1 MTKTRLFDHLR
12 GFGQEHLL
20 TFWDRLDAAGQN
32 RLHQQIEEIDF
43 PLLRRLFEHR
53 EQQADLSQLAD
64 RAEPPPAFRLDVTQ
78 NQFSP
83 EQAQQRAEEALLA
96 GKVGVILVAGGQ
108 GTRLGFDHPKGMF
121 PIGPISNKTLFQIHV
136 EKIVAARRRYG
147 VPIPLYVM
155 TSPATHEE
163 TIAFF
168 QENDR
173 FGLPKEDFV
182 IFCQGTMPAVD
193 AKTGRVLLESHDR
206 IAVSPDGHG
215 GMLAAMDRTG
225 TLGDIERRGIEHLF
239 YFQVDNPL
247 VDICGREFLG
257 YHLLAE
263 SELSSQVIAK
273 RDPLERVGNVVR
285 VDDRLMVIEYSDLS
299 DAAAQRRNPDGSLAI
314 WAGSIAVHVIE
325 TALLRRLADSA
336 DGLQF
341 HIARKKVKH
350 LDPSGNLVEPSE
362 PNAIKFERFIFD
374 LIPMAK
380 NAIVVEV
387 DPAKAFAPLKNAS
400 GAVTDT
406 PESVRTQM
414 ADLAREWLRQAGVEV
429 ADNVCV
435 EISPLYA
442 LDADDLA
449 KKLPPG
455 TKITEPT
462 YFAD

>member
-1 MTKTRLFDHLR
+1 
-12 GFGQEHLL
+12 
-20 TFWDRLDAAGQN
+20 
-32 RLHQQIEEIDF
+32 
-43 PLLRRLFEHR
+43 
-53 EQQADLSQLAD
+53 
-64 RAEPPPAFRLDVTQ
+64 
-78 NQFSP
+78 
-83 EQAQQRAEEALLA
+83 
-96 GKVGVILVAGGQ
+96 
-108 GTRLGFDHPKGMF
+108 
-121 PIGPISNKTLFQIHV
+121 
-136 EKIVAARRRYG
+136 
-147 VPIPLYVM
+147 
-155 TSPATHEE
+155 
-163 TIAFF
+163 
-168 QENDR
+168 
-173 FGLPKEDFV
+173 
-182 IFCQGTMPAVD
+182 
-193 AKTGRVLLESHDR
+193 
-206 IAVSPDGHG
+206 
-215 GMLAAMDRTG
+215 
-225 TLGDIERRGIEHLF
+225 
-239 YFQVDNPL
+239 
-247 VDICGREFLG
+247 
-257 YHLLAE
+257 
-263 SELSSQVIAK
+263 
-273 RDPLERVGNVVR
+273 
-285 VDDRLMVIEYSDLS
+285 MVIEYSDLS